1 MIAYVKKEW
10 ILHLT
15 NNDNRIINFQ
25 NQLSFS
31 FHNGNNNSI
40 SGV

>member
-1 MIAYVKKEW
+1 MIAYVKKRMDF
-10 ILHLT
+10 T
-15 NNDNRIINFQ
+15 PNNDNRIINFQ

-31 FHNGNNNSI
+31 FHDGNNNSI